1 MLFTRAWIFM
11 GNNIVLLLYFRIN
24 LLIDN
29 FCNGK
34 SEENLKSRKRRR
46 SLSRHDENRRNQ
58 RKRSK
63 SVCTKERNENSR
75 KNNRSFSDNE
85 DISIIN
91 SHEVNERMSMGRLK
105 SISKENASRNCNV
118 PSENPVE
125 EEIEEKIE
133 SLNEERNEND
143 MI

>member
-1 MLFTRAWIFM
+1 M
-11 GNNIVLLLYFRIN
+11 GNNIVLLYFRIN

-34 SEENLKSRKRRR
+34 SEENLKSRKRKR
-46 SLSRHDENRRNQ
+46 SLSKHDVENRRSQ
-58 RKRSK
+58 RNRRSK
-63 SVCTKERNENSR
+63 SICTKEKNGNSR
-75 KNNRSFSDNE
+75 KNSRSFSDNE

-91 SHEVNERMSMGRLK
+91 SHEVNERMSIGRLK
-105 SISKENASRNCNV
+105 SISKENASRNSNV
-118 PSENPVE
+118 PSENPV

>member
-1 MLFTRAWIFM
+1 M

-63 SVCTKERNENSR
+63 SVSTKERNENSR